1 MKERIGGAIELRNLD
16 VISGI
21 VLFLFGLGIF
31 LKSLRYPLGSLRAP
45 GAGLFPLIASTILMI
60 VSGFI
65 VGHSALKKNVE
76 EAKSPFFQGKEAPK
90 RILLG
95 FSLLLM
101 FRYLFPIIGF
111 APSAFC
117 FISFLSKFLGHYNW
131 KVSLLIST
139 CSSLGSY
146 FLFQVFLKIQMPLGI
161 FGI

>member
-1 MKERIGGAIELRNLD
+1 MRNLEA
-16 VISGI
+16 ISGI
-21 VLFLFGLGIF
+21 VLFLFGLGFF
-31 LKSLRYPLGSLRAP
+31 LISLKYPLGSLRAP
-45 GAGLFPLIASTILMI
+45 GAGLFPLVASTALMI

-65 VGHSALKKNVE
+65 VGHSAFKKNTE
-76 EAKSPFFQGKEAPK
+76 EAKTSFFQGKEAPK

-95 FSLLLM
+95 FSFLLM

-111 APSAFC
+111 GPSAFC
-117 FISFLSKFLGHYNW
+117 FISFLSRFLGHYDW
-131 KVSLLIST
+131 KTSLLISA